1 MNTIIPTTTFEPT
14 ELAFLQRVFNNAC
27 AERGL
32 TGKSGA
38 ASDLAA
44 RIIELYQQGAR
55 NERDLAIQLAK
66 STLLTN

>member
-1 MNTIIPTTTFEPT
+1 MNPIIPTTTFEPI
-14 ELAFLQRVFNNAC
+14 ELALMQRVFNHAC

-38 ASDLAA
+38 AIDLAV